1 MLRTTLT
8 ITALAV
14 LLGGCDGSGTSDGF
28 TPTHRFVETATAPG
42 VLPEDPTGPDE
53 FDFVEGDLSFRCNT
67 KGEASRV
74 VPDLGDNKTTAG
86 NICQRR
92 KQAMIDELAKGNRTS
107 GGDR

>member
-14 LLGGCDGSGTSDGF
+14 LLGGCDGSGGVESDDF
-28 TPTHRFVETATAPG
+28 APTHRFVETATAPG

-74 VPDLGDNKTTAG
+74 VPDLGDNRATAG

-92 KQAMIDELAKGNRTS
+92 KQAMIDQIARDGGN
-107 GGDR
+107 G